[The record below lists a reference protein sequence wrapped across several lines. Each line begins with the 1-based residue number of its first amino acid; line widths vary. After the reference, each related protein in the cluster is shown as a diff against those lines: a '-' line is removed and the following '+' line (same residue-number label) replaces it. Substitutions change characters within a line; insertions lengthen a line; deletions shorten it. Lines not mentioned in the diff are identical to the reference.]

1 MESTAAT
8 NKLCPYYFQSSG
20 LYVWAAALKLLQGP
34 RCTRTPWRAFRVW
47 PLRWYAFVRLATM
60 MYSSPVP
67 CFLLFHCHG
76 KQMILCAFFMKQHC
90 QRVWLTTVRWN
101 AVAPNCTRLL
111 EVSGDGM
118 LYVHV
123 EVFLDVFASIPLSTM
138 VWPEGSTT
146 LYCSHWI
153 LEFYK
158 IPVPPKQTLTPTV
171 THTVLCDCAFFPL
184 THIVHSCMHL
194 VNKNS
199 FENPVKVVMRYYLF
213 QFCYIFPLSSYTP
226 FIITLFL
233 QKALPQCEHAK
244 LSSRSW
250 DRPNYLAAVALCHR
264 FVFICRYVNMC
275 FYIHV
280 YACMKYFFQTSW
292 QGL

>member
-1 MESTAAT
+1 MESTAAM

-20 LYVWAAALKLLQGP
+20 LYVRAAALKLLQGP
-34 RCTRTPWRAFRVW
+34 QCTRTPWRAFRVW

-67 CFLLFHCHG
+67 CFLHFHCHG

-90 QRVWLTTVRWN
+90 QKSVVNNSEMECSSAQLHEFTGSVWGWHV
-101 AVAPNCTRLL
+101 VCTRQ
-111 EVSGDGM
+111 
-118 LYVHV
+118 
-123 EVFLDVFASIPLSTM
+123 VFLDVFASIPLSTM

-158 IPVPPKQTLTPTV
+158 ISVPSKQIWTPIV

-184 THIVHSCMHL
+184 THIVHSCMYIVHSCMYL

-213 QFCYIFPLSSYTP
+213 QFCYIFPLSSHTP

-233 QKALPQCEHAK
+233 QKALPQCQHAK
-244 LSSRSW
+244 LS
-250 DRPNYLAAVALCHR
+250 
-264 FVFICRYVNMC
+264 
-275 FYIHV
+275 
-280 YACMKYFFQTSW
+280 
-292 QGL
+292 